1 MGISLTYYPSIT
13 YLDYN
18 SATEKTYFGTQ
29 ADALYFQFGE
39 SYNVYRTRGYKDD
52 NFDLNFDVCALVSH
66 MINYLDGAKK
76 LWKMRAFGNIE
87 QGRYFST
94 TIRLFPK
101 KVTSVSGAN
110 IKVGVSLSCRAYADD
125 KRTQVEYFSSNH
137 KWTSIDITLSADIF
151 NGDTNIFST
160 TYTPHND
167 ITWYKDEFN
176 PPYGDSYTYLNQVL
190 SANNANFCIH
200 PYYELSDLT
209 DSTSITNYVNSVDNF
224 IFVYKRLN
232 YSDTRYNVDTIYN
245 INTTAFKTWLTG
257 MLNANIYNVADIP
270 QPIDDDVVGN
280 RDDTSDYIPIGEL
293 PSINTFASGLITAYH
308 VNTSDLS
315 ALSDFL
321 WDDNFIE
328 SLPKL
333 VANPMDAIICLKSF
347 PINLANYGV
356 DSTIK
361 IGGIDTEISAKR
373 LNQQYILVDCGVL
386 NIKEYYGDF
395 TDYDNTTVLINL
407 PYVGEHILPSDEVLE
422 STIHLYY
429 KVDLLSG
436 SCMAQ
441 IELLKNRYGT
451 VLQGAMYS
459 FKGNVSSDY
468 PLTGQMYGNI
478 INALSGLFT
487 TNFAMALNSANNL
500 VNGERKIEVNGNHA
514 ENFGAL
520 GTQTP
525 YIKIVSP
532 IQNNP
537 SSYNRDFGAYAN
549 KSETIGNLK
558 GYTEIDAINL
568 RISGATDAELQEI
581 KTALYNGVIIY

>member
-1 MGISLTYYPSIT
+1 MGISLTLYPSFT

-18 SATEKTYFGTQ
+18 SGTEKTYFGTQ
-29 ADALYFQFGE
+29 ADAMYFQFGE
-39 SYNVYRTRGYKDD
+39 SHDVYTSRGFKDD
-52 NFDLNFDVCALVSH
+52 DFDLNFDVCALVSR

-76 LWKMRAFGNIE
+76 LWKGTTFGNIE
-87 QGRYFST
+87 QGITFNT
-94 TIRLFPK
+94 IIRLFPK

-110 IKVGVSLSCRAYADD
+110 IRVNVSLSCRAYDEN
-125 KRTQVEYFSSNH
+125 KTTQVKYFSAYH
-137 KWTSIDITLSADIF
+137 KWTNMSITLSADIY
-151 NGDTNIFST
+151 NGNTLIYASS
-160 TYTPHND
+160 YTPYND
-167 ITWYKDEFN
+167 DIWYEGVFF
-176 PPYGDSYTYLNQVL
+176 PPHGNSYDYLNQVL
-190 SANNANFCIH
+190 GANNANFCIH
-200 PYYELSDLT
+200 PYYALSDLS

-232 YSDTRYNVDTIYN
+232 YSDTRYNVDVIYN
-245 INTTAFKTWLTG
+245 ISSSAFKTWLTN
-257 MLNANIYNVADIP
+257 MLNADIYNIADIP
-270 QPIDDDVVGN
+270 QPVDDDAVGN

-293 PSINTFASGLITAYH
+293 PTINTFASGLITAYH

-315 ALSDFL
+315 SLSNFL

-328 SLPKL
+328 SIPKL
-333 VANPMDAIICLKSF
+333 VSNPMDAIICLKSF
-347 PINLANYGV
+347 PINLANYGIA
-356 DSTIK
+356 STIK

-373 LNQQYILVDCGVL
+373 VNQQYILIDCGVL

-429 KVDLLSG
+429 KIDLLSG
-436 SCMAQ
+436 TCMAQ

-451 VLQGAMYS
+451 ILQGAMYS

-487 TNFAMALNSANNL
+487 TNFAMALNSANNI

-537 SSYNRDFGAYAN
+537 SSFNRDFGAYAN

-568 RISGATDAELQEI
+568 KINGATDEEINEI
-581 KTALYNGVIIY
+581 KTALYNGVVIY